1 MVVLWLLPG
10 FDGPF
15 FAYELQGQAAGL
27 GLRFLDLLLFFLLD
41 AFTKGLRDLTMGKP
55 MGKL

>member
-41 AFTKGLRDLTMGKP
+41 TFTKGLTMGKP